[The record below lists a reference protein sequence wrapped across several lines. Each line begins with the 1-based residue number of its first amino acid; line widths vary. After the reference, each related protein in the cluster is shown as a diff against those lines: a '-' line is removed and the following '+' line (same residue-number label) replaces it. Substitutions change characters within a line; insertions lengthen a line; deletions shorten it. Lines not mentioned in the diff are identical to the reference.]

1 MRKILIFLFIF
12 NFVYAHDYWLRPQ
25 KFVLSKGD
33 TLIVHLYVGDKL
45 KAEVERELQREMTE
59 KFELVKNDGIVDL
72 LSQVKDK
79 SVPVLKKEVDFD
91 GLGLI
96 AMERGWA
103 YIELK
108 PKEFNEYLKHEGIT
122 DIKVKLEGGVQK
134 ERYRR
139 YIKSLVLSGDKI
151 EGEIYKKVI
160 GQRLEIVLLKNPY
173 LLKVGDELEVQVLF
187 EGKPLT
193 NKIVTLYSAG
203 QNDVFEQKAKTNKN
217 GIAKFKVKNLGFQL
231 VRLVHLRRCENCDNV
246 NWESFWGSF
255 SFEIPQR

>member
-1 MRKILIFLFIF
+1 
-12 NFVYAHDYWLRPQ
+12 
-25 KFVLSKGD
+25 
-33 TLIVHLYVGDKL
+33 
-45 KAEVERELQREMTE
+45 MTE

-187 EGKPLT
+187 EGKPLA
-193 NKIVTLYSAG
+193 NKIVTLYGAG

-217 GIAKFKVKNLGFQL
+217 GIAKFKVKNSGFQL

-246 NWESFWGSF
+246 NWESFGDRLALRSRRDNYLTFIFFAGSVFGF
-255 SFEIPQR
+255 SSRSLSAIAIPASITDLIVSKISLFT

>member
-25 KFVLSKGD
+25 KFILSKGD

-45 KAEVERELQREMTE
+45 KAEIKRELQMEMTE

-72 LSQVKDK
+72 LSQAKDK
-79 SVPVLKKEVDFD
+79 SIPILKREVDFD

-96 AMERGWA
+96 VMERGWA
-103 YIELK
+103 HIELNAQ
-108 PKEFNEYLKHEGIT
+108 EFNEYLKHEGIT
-122 DIKVKLEGGVQK
+122 DIKIDSKNGVQK

-139 YIKSLVLSGDKI
+139 YLKSLVLSGK
-151 EGEIYKKVI
+151 EVKGEIYKKVL

-187 EGKPLT
+187 EGKPLV
-193 NKIVTLYSAG
+193 NKIVTLYSVG
-203 QNDVFEQKAKTNKN
+203 QNDVFEQKVKTNKN
-217 GIAKFKVKNLGFQL
+217 GIARFKVKNSGFQL
-231 VRLVHLRRCENCDNV
+231 VRLVHLRKCENCDDI
-246 NWESFWGSF
+246 NWESFWASF